1 VSAAI
6 EIGLNAVI
14 VAVTDEEPRLLTVHR
29 GAESGDAGRRGAN
42 QELALP
48 SGPLDPERDRT
59 LELALSAWVSGQTGV
74 ELGYVEQ
81 LYTFGNR
88 FRDSRER
95 QGGPRGIAIAYLA
108 LVREAPL
115 AWGAGGNLE
124 GLEGLEGREGRQAG
138 QGGQGGMQ
146 PGWMNCYDFL
156 PWEDWRD
163 GRPHVLEREIA
174 PALER
179 WVKAGADRAAVRS
192 RRERADICFGQG
204 GAPWNG
210 ERVHDRFELL
220 YEVGLVAEAFRDV
233 AQRAH
238 PREPASD
245 PVVQPSAD
253 PAVDPLV
260 SLRNLAN
267 SVNPAPDPGIRLGRP
282 LALDHRRIL
291 ASALGRLRGKLRY
304 RPVIFELLPG
314 TFTLL
319 KLQRTVEALAGVRL
333 HKQNFRRLV
342 EQGGLVEGTGRLEVG
357 TGGRPA
363 ELFRFRRDV
372 LRERPAAGVGL
383 PGLRSGL

>member
-1 VSAAI
+1 VTSARPAI

-14 VAVTDEEPRLLTVHR
+14 VAVTDEEPRLLAVHR
-29 GAESGDAGRRGAN
+29 SEEPGGDG
-42 QELALP
+42 ELALP
-48 SGPLDPERDRT
+48 SGPLDPEQDRT
-59 LELALSAWVSGQTGV
+59 LELALSGWVRGQAGV

-88 FRDSRER
+88 FRDPRER
-95 QGGPRGIAIAYLA
+95 LGGPRVISIAYLA

-115 AWGAGGNLE
+115 ERKAGAV
-124 GLEGLEGREGRQAG
+124 
-138 QGGQGGMQ
+138 
-146 PGWMNCYDFL
+146 WMNWYDFL
-156 PWEDWRD
+156 PWEDWRS
-163 GRPHVLEREIA
+163 GRPWVLEREIT

-179 WVKAGADRAAVRS
+179 WVRSAADRAAMAQ

-220 YEVGLVAEAFRDV
+220 YEVGLVAEAFRDTPN
-233 AQRAH
+233 AAT
-238 PREPASD
+238 PPAGS
-245 PVVQPSAD
+245 P
-253 PAVDPLV
+253 PAVDPGV
-260 SLRNLAN
+260 
-267 SVNPAPDPGIRLGRP
+267 RLGRP
-282 LALDHRRIL
+282 MALDHRRIL

-319 KLQRTVEALAGVRL
+319 QLQRTVEALAGVRL

-342 EQGGLVEGTGRLEVG
+342 EQGGLVEGTGRLEAG

-383 PGLRSGL
+383 PGLRAGA